1 MNNSEILD
9 RVSKVNDQ
17 LLKGGLSIAEIENF
31 WNDCFET
38 AKNKNNH
45 HFEGFKKSFNAEKLS
60 KKLKNSFGLDFKPK
74 IKRHINNQTGVKFLM
89 KTTDNHVYEFKGTVL
104 DFLSYYVKIELSNK
118 TFIIK

>member
-1 MNNSEILD
+1 MDKAEILD

-17 LLKGGLSIAEIENF
+17 LLKGGLSIIEIENF

-45 HFEGFKKSFNAEKLS
+45 HFEGFKKSLNAEKLS
-60 KKLKNSFGLDFKPK
+60 KKLNDSFGLKFQPK

-89 KTTDNHVYEFKGTVL
+89 KTTDNQVYEFKGTVL